1 MKKSVVL
8 ILLLNI
14 CLGIVAPTIVALNDH
29 SLEEGVVLVNIEKD
43 IEMEEE
49 ELDETV
55 FFFEPQLKEGKKNTL
70 FSLTFRFNHHYQD
83 IYLKGGTPPP
93 QNVI

>member
-8 ILLLNI
+8 ILLFNI

-29 SLEEGVVLVNIEKD
+29 SLEEGVVLVNIE
-43 IEMEEE
+43 MEEE

-55 FFFEPQLKEGKKNTL
+55 FFFEPQLKEGEKNTL

-83 IYLKGGTPPP
+83 INLKGGTPPP
-93 QNVI
+93 QNGV

>member
-14 CLGIVAPTIVALNDH
+14 CLGKVAPTIAALNDH
-29 SLEEGVVLVNIEKD
+29 SLEENFVLVN

-49 ELDETV
+49 ELDETI
-55 FFFEPQLKEGKKNTL
+55 FFFEPQLKEGKKNSL
-70 FSLTFRFNHHYQD
+70 FSLTFWLDHHYQD
-83 IYLKGGTPPP
+83 IYLKAGTPPP
-93 QNVI
+93 QNVV

>member
-14 CLGIVAPTIVALNDH
+14 CLGKVAPTIAALNDH
-29 SLEEGVVLVNIEKD
+29 SLEKNFVLVN

-49 ELDETV
+49 ELDETI
-55 FFFEPQLKEGKKNTL
+55 FFFEPQLKEGKKNSL
-70 FSLTFRFNHHYQD
+70 FSLTFWFDHHYQD

-93 QNVI
+93 QNVV

>member
-8 ILLLNI
+8 ILLFNI

-29 SLEEGVVLVNIEKD
+29 SLEEGVVLVNIE
-43 IEMEEE
+43 MEEE

-55 FFFEPQLKEGKKNTL
+55 FFFEPQLKESEKNTL

-93 QNVI
+93 QNVV

>member
-14 CLGIVAPTIVALNDH
+14 CLGKVVPTIAALNDH
-29 SLEEGVVLVNIEKD
+29 SLEEDFVMVN

-49 ELDETV
+49 ELDETI
-55 FFFEPQLKEGKKNTL
+55 FFELN
-70 FSLTFRFNHHYQD
+70 
-83 IYLKGGTPPP
+83 
-93 QNVI
+93 

>member
-8 ILLLNI
+8 ILLFNI

-29 SLEEGVVLVNIEKD
+29 SLEEGVVLVNIE
-43 IEMEEE
+43 MEEE

-55 FFFEPQLKEGKKNTL
+55 FFFEPQLKEGEKNTL

-93 QNVI
+93 QNGV

>member
-8 ILLLNI
+8 ILLFNI

-29 SLEEGVVLVNIEKD
+29 SLEEGVVLVNIE
-43 IEMEEE
+43 MEEE

-55 FFFEPQLKEGKKNTL
+55 FFFEPQLKEGEKNTL

-93 QNVI
+93 QNVV

>member
-14 CLGIVAPTIVALNDH
+14 CLGKVVPTIAALNDH
-29 SLEEGVVLVNIEKD
+29 SLEEDFVLVNIEKD

-49 ELDETV
+49 ELDETI
-55 FFFEPQLKEGKKNTL
+55 FF
-70 FSLTFRFNHHYQD
+70 
-83 IYLKGGTPPP
+83 
-93 QNVI
+93 

>member
-14 CLGIVAPTIVALNDH
+14 CLGKVAPTITALNDH
-29 SLEEGVVLVNIEKD
+29 SLEENFVLVN

-49 ELDETV
+49 ELDDTI
-55 FFFEPQLKEGKKNTL
+55 FFFEP
-70 FSLTFRFNHHYQD
+70 
-83 IYLKGGTPPP
+83 
-93 QNVI
+93 